1 MSDNI
6 FHQIIIKSHRLHFFS
21 NVVNNQMNQDGDQW
35 ITLFKQSSIFQ
46 RFSFRLRE
54 GNQYYFLL
62 YSSKTNLFLFL
73 ECEINMSAKFHQC
86 ETLSS
91 VRAHCKFLNCSFAK
105 ITVTHFLFQGLFWKS
120 GVTAKGEVT

>member
-1 MSDNI
+1 
-6 FHQIIIKSHRLHFFS
+6 
-21 NVVNNQMNQDGDQW
+21 MNQDGDQW
-35 ITLFKQSSIFQ
+35 ITFFKQSRIFQ

-54 GNQYYFLL
+54 GNQYDFLL

-73 ECEINMSAKFHQC
+73 ECEINMSAKFRQC

-105 ITVTHFLFQGLFWKS
+105 ITETHFYFRDCLEKRR
-120 GVTAKGEVT
+120 TAKGEVT